1 MLCAFRRDT
10 PTMERM
16 DAMRVYHPLGAYQGL
31 SPENVFFVMDD
42 MDIQQGTGYVM
53 PFFQPD
59 MFPNRPMNLY
69 LQLEAPPSCQYMLFG
84 ALLARVSQLR
94 SQTPH
99 MPTRLYNQLSV
110 EDARGME
117 FFTGNG
123 FLLDDA
129 EDLVRFPIPDT
140 SDTIPMGCTVANIS
154 LRNEFE
160 QQAML
165 ARMNQSRI
173 APLDLITLGQCMQKP
188 HFLALGIYRGEE
200 PIGEVLLSGT
210 GDRAT
215 LAALYVRAN
224 YRRQGL
230 GKALLTRALHMLRDE
245 GVTQIEALVLRRSP
259 AQCALAKSFGAR
271 FIRTTC
277 YYPGIDIG

>member
-1 MLCAFRRDT
+1 
-10 PTMERM
+10 
-16 DAMRVYHPLGAYQGL
+16 
-31 SPENVFFVMDD
+31 
-42 MDIQQGTGYVM
+42 
-53 PFFQPD
+53 
-59 MFPNRPMNLY
+59 
-69 LQLEAPPSCQYMLFG
+69 
-84 ALLARVSQLR
+84 
-94 SQTPH
+94 
-99 MPTRLYNQLSV
+99 V

-129 EDLVRFPIPDT
+129 EDLVRFPVPDA
-140 SDTIPMGCTVANIS
+140 SDTIPMGCTVANIP

-188 HFLALGIYRGEE
+188 HFLALGIYRGDE

-215 LAALYVRAN
+215 LAALYVRSN

>member
-1 MLCAFRRDT
+1 MLCAYRRDT
-10 PTMERM
+10 PKMERM

-59 MFPNRPMNLY
+59 MFPHRPMNLY

-94 SQTPH
+94 SQSPL
-99 MPTRLYNQLSV
+99 MPTRLYTQLSV

-129 EDLVRFPIPDT
+129 EDLVRFPIPDA
-140 SDTIPMGCTVANIS
+140 SDTIPMGCTVANIP

-165 ARMNQSRI
+165 ARMNQCRI

-188 HFLALGIYRGEE
+188 HFLALGIFRGDE

-215 LAALYVRAN
+215 LAALYIKSN
-224 YRRQGL
+224 YRQQGL

-245 GVTQIEALVLRRSP
+245 GVTQVEALVLRRSP